1 MWRRRA
7 ETTFRFPTY
16 LGRSKETLLARY
28 KPPNE
33 DWLLHRCTYVIDF
46 TKFWGVKLGM
56 IAFVQVLYLS
66 YYLTNK
72 KLFLLSNNNLQ
83 IVVSV
88 GKLLNEKVE
97 NSKKFTTFIYYPSDT

>member
-1 MWRRRA
+1 M
-7 ETTFRFPTY
+7 F
-16 LGRSKETLLARY
+16 LILRSFGVYFKKLA
-28 KPPNE
+28 
-33 DWLLHRCTYVIDF
+33 
-46 TKFWGVKLGM
+46 M

-72 KLFLLSNNNLQ
+72 NLFLLSNNNLQ

-97 NSKKFTTFIYYPSDT
+97 NSKKFITFIYYPSDS